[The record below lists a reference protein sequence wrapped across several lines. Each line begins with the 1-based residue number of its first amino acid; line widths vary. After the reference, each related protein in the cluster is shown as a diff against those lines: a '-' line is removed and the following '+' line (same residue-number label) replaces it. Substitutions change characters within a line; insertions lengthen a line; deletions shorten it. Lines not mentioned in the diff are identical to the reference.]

1 MLLPSGV
8 QPELITSVLQKQ
20 LLGSGGGSDLLALLG
35 KPPVGCWDAQAVLWG
50 ESYISSLKVSTALL
64 RFTLAL
70 LHPGS
75 RACLSQVRR
84 LLELH

>member
-20 LLGSGGGSDLLALLG
+20 LLGSGGSDLLALLG

-70 LHPGS
+70 LHPGY
-75 RACLSQVRR
+75 RACLSQVCR
-84 LLELH
+84 LLELQ